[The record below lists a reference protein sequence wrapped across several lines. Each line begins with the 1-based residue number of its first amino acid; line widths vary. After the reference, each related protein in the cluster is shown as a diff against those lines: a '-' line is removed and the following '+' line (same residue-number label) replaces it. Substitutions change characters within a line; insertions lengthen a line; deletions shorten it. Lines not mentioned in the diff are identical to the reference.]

1 MIKPKVFILD
11 VDGVLTDGGFYYSQE
26 GKVLKKFGPDDN
38 DALKMLLPYMEIR
51 FISSDKRGFKIS
63 EKRVKDMGFP
73 IDLVSTQD
81 RLNWIKEKYDI
92 KEVIYMADGIFD
104 YKIMKE
110 AGYSIATVDS
120 DENAIKA
127 ADYVTKRAGG
137 KRAVA
142 EACIHILNKFFELN
156 KYEQ

>member
-73 IDLVSTQD
+73 IDLVSTKD
-81 RLNWIKEKYDI
+81 RLNWIKEKY
-92 KEVIYMADGIFD
+92 KM
-104 YKIMKE
+104 
-110 AGYSIATVDS
+110 
-120 DENAIKA
+120 
-127 ADYVTKRAGG
+127 
-137 KRAVA
+137 
-142 EACIHILNKFFELN
+142 
-156 KYEQ
+156 